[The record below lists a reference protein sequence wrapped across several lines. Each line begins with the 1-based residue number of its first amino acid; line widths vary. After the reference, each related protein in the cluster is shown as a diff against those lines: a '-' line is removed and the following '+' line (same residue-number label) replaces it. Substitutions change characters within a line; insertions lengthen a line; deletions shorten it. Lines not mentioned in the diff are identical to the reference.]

1 MPAQDRC
8 IGETLSLLRRE
19 SGHRRAHRHAGDPR
33 RSLSSA
39 PDQHDR
45 ERARVRAAAT
55 GHRHRHQYFRRTA
68 RARRAA
74 SVRDRAQQHRDD
86 HQPRGI
92 AERDHRSR
100 KSTARS
106 AAGDA
111 RGGVPVRRPAAGHAD
126 VSRRAGR
133 SRTGR
138 WRTGAPAC
146 PGAGTGATSATSM
159 TGLLILIASLIV
171 IGWLVAYMRAQK
183 PVSATHPLNQA
194 ESLKLAG
201 KFEEAID
208 VYRRLDD
215 PAAKEGIALCL
226 AHLGRDLDEAQRLM
240 EWMIGNH
247 PQIQEFQALGL
258 AYILLRKGERAA
270 ALRLYE
276 DNLVLLETRFRD
288 DYTDPDPLLAET
300 LWMYAALADA
310 SGDAARA
317 QMLRGRAAGGAPGGV
332 WGGRGGGR
340 AAGGR
345 GVSPGGGGGAGA
357 RGTGGR
363 RGGPHPAEW
372 RPSPGL

>member
-55 GHRHRHQYFRRTA
+55 GHRHRHQYFRRTG

-86 HQPRGI
+86 DQPRGI
-92 AERDHRSR
+92 AERDHRSG
-100 KSTARS
+100 KSAARS

-126 VSRRAGR
+126 VSRGAGR
-133 SRTGR
+133 SRPGK

-146 PGAGTGATSATSM
+146 PGAGCRTASM

-194 ESLKLAG
+194 EALKLAG

-300 LWMYAALADA
+300 LWMYAALAEA
-310 SGDAARA
+310 SGDLTRA
-317 QMLRGRAAGGAPGGV
+317 TALRKKASEWAPGSA
-332 WGGRGGGR
+332 W
-340 AAGGR
+340 
-345 GVSPGGGGGAGA
+345 SY
-357 RGTGGR
+357 
-363 RGGPHPAEW
+363 H
-372 RPSPGL
+372 